1 MFSLIGI
8 PLNILALASVG
19 EHITVAIWYLFHY
32 ISRKYGIP
40 QQMRHI
46 NINVML
52 VSLILMLLMLFIGGL
67 LYCLTENWTYVDSI
81 YYCFVTIA
89 TIGFGDLV
97 PNQGEAPD
105 TPEEKG
111 IWFLRAL
118 YISVGLSLVSTV
130 FTALSNVMEQITHL
144 HKKGNCCE

>member
-1 MFSLIGI
+1 
-8 PLNILALASVG
+8 
-19 EHITVAIWYLFHY
+19 
-32 ISRKYGIP
+32 
-40 QQMRHI
+40 
-46 NINVML
+46 
-52 VSLILMLLMLFIGGL
+52 MLLMLFIGGL